1 VNNQKQISKPT
12 LFIGSSSE
20 SKALM
25 REIQTIMSEHC
36 DVKPWDKDIFH
47 VGGTTLESL
56 RREVL
61 LSDFALLIL
70 YPDDQIIKRDEGGYT
85 TRDNILFELGLFM
98 GVLGPKRAFW
108 LLVTDKR
115 GGMSKEVL
123 IPSDIEPLTRLN
135 IQWLDE
141 NTFEPDLQIICDAI
155 KAAIEREENQLAF
168 TMLPST
174 ALAIGYYKNFV
185 LEVCKAL
192 LRTSDYELLD
202 GRPYDFT
209 LGKFNFYIVLPDKGA
224 ESGHAGYDAFLRNRG
239 LTQIEIRGGADGIRR
254 FPFYIDSL
262 PRNGYISL
270 YDYPTTL
277 RSSWEAIDY
286 ISRSTDISAS
296 ERETVERREIV
307 NFERTLRQLLD
318 NSPEATNFKDKI
330 KIVYLNELPAPP
342 S

>member
-1 VNNQKQISKPT
+1 MNNQKQISKPT
-12 LFIGSSSE
+12 LFIGSSTE
-20 SKALM
+20 SKELIQ
-25 REIQTIMSEHC
+25 EIENIMLQYC
-36 DVKPWDKDIFH
+36 DIKPWDKDIFH
-47 VGGTTLESL
+47 VGRTTLEEL

-70 YPDDQIIKRDEGGYT
+70 YPDDRVTKRDESGYT

-115 GGMSKEVL
+115 GGQSKEVL
-123 IPSDIEPLTRLN
+123 IPSDLEPLTRLN
-135 IQWLDE
+135 MTWLDR
-141 NTFEPDLQIICDAI
+141 NRFEPDLRIICNAM
-155 KAAIEREENQLAF
+155 KVAIEREENKLAF

-192 LRTSDYELLD
+192 LRISSYELH

-209 LGKFNFYIVLPDKGA
+209 EGKFTFHVVLPDKGA
-224 ESGHAGYDAFLRNRG
+224 EAGHAGYNNFLLNRR
-239 LTQIEIRGGADGIRR
+239 LDQIEILGGVDGTRR

-262 PRNGYISL
+262 LQNGYIAL

-286 ISRSTDISAS
+286 ISRSTDISPG
-296 ERETVERREIV
+296 ERKLMERREIV

-318 NSPEATNFKDKI
+318 NSNEATNIKDKV
-330 KIVYLNELPAPP
+330 KIVYLNELPAPA
-342 S
+342 